1 MLKMSK
7 CNKKGEG
14 KCTIKNGKSGRD
26 TYFDSRSSRAET
38 GDRGGQWCRSEW
50 ISPILPQSQ
59 LGALAKI
66 LGRLYS

>member
-1 MLKMSK
+1 MRL
-7 CNKKGEG
+7 CNKEREG
-14 KCTIKNGKSGRD
+14 TWTIKWNESGTD